1 MHAHVRYSVVC
12 VSFVG
17 HESENTRLTQH
28 ALSNTNSVTVSIQT
42 QSVEVG
48 HYTEE
53 EEGILWFIVLN
64 G

>member
-1 MHAHVRYSVVC
+1 MYALVRNSVVC
-12 VSFVG
+12 VSLVG
-17 HESENTRLTQH
+17 HENTSRLTQH
-28 ALSNTNSVTVSIQT
+28 ALNNSVTVSLQS
-42 QSVEVG
+42 QSVELEVA